1 MISKIK
7 TGKFF
12 KGALQYNLQKIQEG
26 KAAPFYSR
34 MFRQEHP
41 TYSEMLQELRD
52 IATQC
57 PNVSEPVFHTSL
69 NFAPEEH
76 LSDEILQAVVDEY
89 MDKLGYSN
97 TPYVVFKHNDT
108 AHQHV
113 HILSVNIKKGQDG
126 KYKKIKDNHIHRRSQ
141 AISRELEKKYGLI
154 VATEREQKQKELA
167 RLIPE
172 LKEYGTVST
181 YQQLSE
187 VVDFAIKNFHFK
199 NLWEL
204 NSVLNNYNIACYKN
218 KSRRGDEFYK
228 FTFQNPNTRK
238 NIGVSGTPTQLKL
251 TFSSNDIDHIFAQ
264 NQQEKEK
271 HSIQFANIPEELFA
285 KYVFIDQEDLDA
297 YLRKQGLTKIR
308 DGFYWHKKSK
318 SVYSL
323 RDLKIPDKFISKVT
337 LKREYFSNIAKSA
350 TEYRKL
356 TGVFHESTMYSLP
369 ENVKGFQNYFLS
381 QESHLSFQQ
390 KGLLLDS
397 FIKYKLNNLD
407 RAIEKEHQ
415 KDIAFCNKLY
425 RYVAQLNL
433 SAQTARLFLEK
444 FNINNTGG
452 DVISVGNSVDKI
464 MKEVGKDELSV
475 FNPSG
480 ADYSG
485 ELKELNN
492 NEWEIIRCAINGEY
506 CRINPEETKWERVKL
521 FVPSDY
527 ANEYNFNEDIDV
539 ENFVEEDNL
548 SSGYSFGGIL
558 NSINEY
564 EYLKKKKKKKNTKNL

>member
-1 MISKIK
+1 MIAKIK

-187 VVDFAIKNFHFK
+187 VVDFAIKNLHFK

-218 KSRRGDEFYK
+218 KSRQGDEFYK

-271 HSIQFANIPEELFA
+271 HSIQFSNIPEELFA
-285 KYVFIDQEDLDA
+285 EYVFIDQEDLDA

-318 SVYSL
+318 SVYPL
-323 RDLKIPDKFISKVT
+323 RDLKIPEKFISKAT

-369 ENVKGFQNYFLS
+369 KYVKGFQNYFFT
-381 QESHLSFQQ
+381 QESLLSTEQ
-390 KGLLLDS
+390 KELLFNS

-407 RAIEKEHQ
+407 LIIEKEHQ

-425 RYVAQLNL
+425 QYVAKLNL
-433 SAQTARLFLEK
+433 SMQTARLFLEK
-444 FNINNTGG
+444 FNINNLGE
-452 DVISVGNSVDKI
+452 DIIKVSNSVDRVVR
-464 MKEVGKDELSV
+464 EVRKDELSI

-480 ADYSG
+480 RDHSS
-485 ELKELNN
+485 ELKELKD
-492 NEWEIIRCAINGEY
+492 NEWELIRCAVNGKY
-506 CRINPEETKWERVKL
+506 CRVDPEQIEWERVECFL
-521 FVPSDY
+521 PADY
-527 ANEYNFNEDIDV
+527 ADKYTFNEEFDIEYNEQED
-539 ENFVEEDNL
+539 L
-548 SSGYSFGGIL
+548 SSGYSFRGIL

-564 EYLKKKKKKKNTKNL
+564 EYMKKKKKKKRKRDT